1 MSYTARGQ
9 PKGSIRS
16 SQESG
21 ALSGCGSMRGARA
34 PRNLVCNQA
43 RQQNVIP
50 FSSLMDLTRARDS
63 TRTPMLRIRS
73 PPG

>member
-1 MSYTARGQ
+1 MSYTASGQ

-21 ALSGCGSMRGARA
+21 ALSGCGSMRA
-34 PRNLVCNQA
+34 PRNLVCKQA